1 MEDETSYQIGA
12 LLRVFERTAESEP
25 GERTVPEET
34 PERYDMQLSDCDKN
48 EAATLVALV
57 ALAQQLPG
65 ELTKYSQ
72 AIGEIREKYFN
83 VPGAQ
88 RYVTPAGFVSVR
100 DTRVTPRW
108 R

>member
-1 MEDETSYQIGA
+1 
-12 LLRVFERTAESEP
+12 
-25 GERTVPEET
+25 
-34 PERYDMQLSDCDKN
+34 MQLSDCDKD
-48 EAATLVALV
+48 EVTTLVALV

-65 ELTKYSQ
+65 DLIQYSR

-88 RYVTPAGFVSVR
+88 RYVTPAGFVSHR